1 MFHIQIDSEEGFVY
15 LGRFSIVWANSVD
28 PFFAD
33 ERMEGFCSFNFD
45 QFSIEF
51 GAIDHE
57 KPGLYFTTYK
67 DGDIEST
74 RPIFQLG

>member
-1 MFHIQIDSEEGFVY
+1 MFHIQIISDEGFIS
-15 LGRFSIVWANSVD
+15 LGAFSVVWGNAVD

-33 ERMEGFCSFNFD
+33 ERMEGFCSFSFD
-45 QFSIEF
+45 RFSIEF

-57 KPGLYFTTYK
+57 RPGLYFTSYK

-74 RPIFQLG
+74 KPIFQI

>member
-45 QFSIEF
+45 RFSIEF

-67 DGDIEST
+67 DGDIERT
-74 RPIFQLG
+74 RPIFQL